1 MPVYTPKT
9 KELNL
14 NTNDKTTSRHVQL
27 REAQLEEA
35 YKAHALE
42 WAKDPEAEFW
52 DTAAVDDGLDE
63 L

>member
-1 MPVYTPKT
+1 M
-9 KELNL
+9 